1 MSVYFE
7 GNGKSRAVTFSECRD
22 QFVAT
27 LKEMRTEILTDPALE
42 AYEDTAQRD
51 LYIAN
56 RTISGV
62 LDIVEGNNPS
72 FPAINLIAYETEDD
86 KAEACAAGANYID
99 NSEFADFGRGLAEY
113 WTQVNS

>member
-7 GNGKSRAVTFSECRD
+7 GNGKSRPVTFSECRD

-56 RTISGV
+56 RTITGM
-62 LDIVEGNNPS
+62 LEIVEGNNPS
-72 FPAINLIAYETEDD
+72 FPALNLVPISSDED
-86 KAEACAAGANYID
+86 KAEAHAAGANYID
-99 NSEFADFGRGLAEY
+99 LTEFADISGGLAEY